1 MTVEFDKS
9 FLKSLEKIKDQQLF
23 AKIRKV
29 IEEAE
34 KATELKN
41 LKQVKKLTGFK
52 SYYRIRLGDYRLG
65 FEEIDSNSIRLIII
79 LHRKAFYQKFP

>member
-9 FLKSLEKIKDQQLF
+9 FLKSLEKIRDQQF
-23 AKIRKV
+23 YTKISKL

-34 KATELKN
+34 KAPDLKS

-65 FEEIDSNSIRLIII
+65 LEEIDPNTIRFIII